1 MKVIITDG
9 YITEIKQVALNSIR
23 VNGTNIMLTI
33 WTEKF
38 NYRSTSRENALG
50 IAYDIVKLE
59 ESKLE
64 VLYLKVE
71 TFIDSQMI
79 VKELKINSFDN
90 IFKIL

>member
-23 VNGTNIMLTI
+23 VKDTNIMLTI
-33 WTEKF
+33 GTEKF
-38 NYRSTSRENALG
+38 NYRSASRENALG

>member
-9 YITEIKQVALNSIR
+9 HITEIKQVALNSIR
-23 VNGTNIMLTI
+23 VKDTNIVLTI
-33 WTEKF
+33 GTEKF